1 MDTARLSAKG
11 QITIPVAIR
20 RRLGLQTG
28 ENVVFMEKFGNVFIT
43 SENEKPSATLSGN
56 KLLPKERRLAI
67 LRSLLGS
74 IDDPT
79 FVEPAEVE
87 YESPKDWELMGQ

>member
-1 MDTARLSAKG
+1 MNTARLSAKG

-28 ENVVFMEKFGNVFIT
+28 ENVVFVEQSGNVFIA
-43 SENEKPSATLSGN
+43 SENEMTKVPIHED
-56 KLLPKERRLAI
+56 KRRAI

-79 FVEPAEVE
+79 FVEPVEVE
-87 YESPKDWELMGQ
+87 YESPKDWGLMDK